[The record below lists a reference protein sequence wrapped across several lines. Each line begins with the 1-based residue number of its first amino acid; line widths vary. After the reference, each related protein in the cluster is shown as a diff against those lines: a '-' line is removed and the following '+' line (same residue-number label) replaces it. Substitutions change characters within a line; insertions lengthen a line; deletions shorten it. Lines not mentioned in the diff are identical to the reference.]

1 MRKIRWQVPMA
12 IVLFFLCIF
21 LTLQFKAQSSIGSD
35 LSMQKTENLI
45 AMVRDLSEKRQALS
59 LEIADLNFKYHG
71 QLESFQDE
79 KKLAASIQD
88 DLAKLNILTG
98 ATPVKGRG
106 LSITFDS
113 SMPVLYIDLISIINE
128 LWAAGAEAIAINDH
142 RITAR
147 SDIYF
152 SEDNQNM
159 RITVN
164 NAKLE
169 FPIVIKA
176 LGNPN
181 NLEKGLTIPGGIID
195 NLALFKAYPYL
206 QKFDIIEIPASTNN
220 PVFYFLQEYK
230 APEDSAATPVPPTRK
245 S

>member
-1 MRKIRWQVPMA
+1 MA

-21 LTLQFKAQSSIGSD
+21 LTLQFKAQSRIASD
-35 LSMQKTENLI
+35 LSMQRTENLI

-59 LEIADLNFKYHG
+59 LEIADLNYKYRS
-71 QLESFQDE
+71 QLESYQDE

-88 DLAKLNILTG
+88 DLSKLNILTG
-98 ATPVKGRG
+98 ATSVKGEG
-106 LSITFDS
+106 LIITFGS
-113 SMPVLYIDLISIINE
+113 SMPILYIDLINIVNE

-142 RITAR
+142 RITSR

-164 NAKLE
+164 NEKIN

-176 LGNPN
+176 LGNAN

-195 NLALFKAYPYL
+195 NLALFRAYPYI
-206 QKFDIIEIPASTNN
+206 QKLNTIEIPSSTNI
-220 PVFYFLQEYK
+220 PVFYFLNEYK
-230 APEDSAATPVPPTRK
+230 TPENLPAPPVPETRK